1 MSQSAVSASFF
12 QRYKSLALQ
21 GIGLLFVALG
31 IIGVALPVMPSTI
44 FFILALA
51 CFTHSSPRLE
61 SWLLNHPNVGPSL
74 VAWRAHKVVPT
85 RAKWF
90 AAIGMSIGLYMM
102 MLSSAPSFAIVLV
115 AAIEAC
121 VLTYLIRRPSCAVRL
136 STCSSHVTV
145 YLVMAFV
152 IPNLLI
158 LYITRY

>member
-1 MSQSAVSASFF
+1 MSQSAISASFF
-12 QRYKSLALQ
+12 QRYKCLALQ
-21 GIGLLFVALG
+21 GIGLLCVALG
-31 IIGVALPVMPSTI
+31 IVGVALPVMPSTV
-44 FFILALA
+44 FFIMALA

-61 SWLLNHPNVGPSL
+61 SWLLNHPKVGPSL
-74 VAWRAHKVVPT
+74 LAWREHKVVPT

-102 MLSSAPSFAIVLV
+102 MLSSAPSFAIILV

-136 STCSSHVTV
+136 YACSPHITAT
-145 YLVMAFV
+145 LVMAFV
-152 IPNLLI
+152 IPNLLV